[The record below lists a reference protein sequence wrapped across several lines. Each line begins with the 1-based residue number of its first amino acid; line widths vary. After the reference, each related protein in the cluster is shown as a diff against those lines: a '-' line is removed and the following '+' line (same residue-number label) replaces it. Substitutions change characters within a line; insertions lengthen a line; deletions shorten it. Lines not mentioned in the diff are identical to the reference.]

1 MKFHQ
6 GQFIPKNP
14 KKYVGD
20 VTNIIFRSG
29 WERKAMIFFDENPSI
44 LKWGSEEVVVP
55 YVSPVD
61 GRPHRYYPD
70 FIIKIKT
77 RDGLE
82 QNIMVEIKPASQ
94 CEPPKQKKQTKRMIT
109 ETQTYMVNQAKWQA
123 AESFCNR
130 NGLKFQVIT
139 EYDLGLAKRK

>member
-6 GQFIPKNP
+6 GQFAPKNP
-14 KKYVGD
+14 SKYAGD
-20 VTNIIFRSG
+20 LSKIIYRSG

-44 LKWGSEEVVVP
+44 LKWGSEEVIVP
-55 YVSPVD
+55 YVSPLD

-70 FIIKIKT
+70 FVIKIKT
-77 RDGLE
+77 RDGTI
-82 QNIMVEIKPASQ
+82 QNVMVEIKPAAQ

-123 AESFCNR
+123 AEEFCKR
-130 NGLKFQVIT
+130 NNMKFQVVT
-139 EYDLGLAKRK
+139 EYDLGLVPRK